1 MAGADFNI
9 SVEKATG
16 DRLELY
22 RRVARAQEG
31 LSSCDKGLE
40 ADNVQK

>member
-1 MAGADFNI
+1 MSGADLNI
-9 SVEKATG
+9 SVEKVTG

-22 RRVARAQEG
+22 RMMARAQEG
-31 LSSCDKGLE
+31 LPSCGKGLE